1 MVYICKL
8 YANGRPEQTM
18 FFETLL
24 QAEKW
29 ACKNARTVEAIGT
42 GQDIRYTVSIYGDV
56 PEDADLLNMFPIKIV
71 LE

>member
-1 MVYICKL
+1 
-8 YANGRPEQTM
+8 M

-56 PEDADLLNMFPIKIV
+56 PEDADLLNMSPIKIV